1 MAAQNSTPSSSP
13 RGRRGGG
20 TRSRE
25 DILNT
30 ARMLFAERGFEGASV
45 RAIASQAKVDPAL
58 VRHFFGSKEA
68 LFLALLDEM
77 ADHAEK
83 APALPASGADSQGV
97 TLVTTYLQ
105 MWESDETGPLLRAL
119 VRSALASTDATPT
132 IKDALARHLTHS
144 AASPLLPNL
153 DEASAELL
161 SAHLLGVAVGR
172 YLLRLPHLVALST
185 DELAERAAP
194 AVQSYLEG
202 NSHSRKTRPAP
213 KKKSPQEQLSLFD
226 GLF

>member
-13 RGRRGGG
+13 RGRRSGG

-25 DILNT
+25 DILDA
-30 ARMLFAERGFEGASV
+30 ARTLFAEQGFEGTSV
-45 RAIASQAKVDPAL
+45 RAIASQAQVDPAL
-58 VRHFFGSKEA
+58 IRHFFGSKEA
-68 LFLALLDEM
+68 LFTTLLNETTDLS
-77 ADHAEK
+77 ARQTTT
-83 APALPASGADSQGV
+83 PSSGDRATD
-97 TLVTTYLQ
+97 LVAAYLHL
-105 MWESDETGPLLRAL
+105 WESPETGPLLIGL
-119 VRSALASTDATPT
+119 VRSALASATGAPA
-132 IKDALARHLTHS
+132 IKEALTRYLTQS
-144 AASPLLPNL
+144 CADPLKPSL

-202 NSHSRKTRPAP
+202 NSLSRKTRPAP

>member
-1 MAAQNSTPSSSP
+1 MADQNSTPSSSP

-20 TRSRE
+20 TRSRD
-25 DILNT
+25 DILQAAT
-30 ARMLFAERGFEGASV
+30 ALFAEHGFEGTSV
-45 RAIASQAKVDPAL
+45 RAIAARAQVDPAL

-68 LFLALLDEM
+68 LFLALLNEM

-83 APALPASGADSQGV
+83 APALPASGADGQGV
-97 TLVTTYLQ
+97 TLVTAYLQ

-161 SAHLLGVAVGR
+161 GTQLLGLAVGR
-172 YLLRLPHLVALST
+172 YLLQLPHLVALST
-185 DELAERAAP
+185 DELAERTSP
-194 AVQSYLEG
+194 AVQSYLKG
-202 NSHSRKTRPAP
+202 NSRSRKTRPEP